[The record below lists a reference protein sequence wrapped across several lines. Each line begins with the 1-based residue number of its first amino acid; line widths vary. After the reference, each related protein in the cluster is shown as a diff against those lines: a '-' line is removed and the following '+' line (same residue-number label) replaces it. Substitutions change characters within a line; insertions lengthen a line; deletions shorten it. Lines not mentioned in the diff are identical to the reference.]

1 MHITNIEY
9 KTKNKINIYINEECL
24 FQLYSK
30 DIELYNLV
38 IGEELSY
45 EKYTRILED
54 TLLPRAKKKAFNIL
68 KNMDNT
74 EFELRR
80 KLKNAFYPQEVIEAT
95 IEFFLEYNY
104 LDDEMY
110 AYNYIKYRKNSRS
123 WRFLKNKLQTKGINR
138 EILDRLYI
146 QEYLDSD
153 EDPELIAIKKEID
166 KKNKDLDDLPYK
178 EKEKLMASLY
188 RKGFDLEK
196 IKSFF

>member
-24 FQLYSK
+24 FQLYPK

-68 KNMDNT
+68 KHMDNT

-95 IEFFLEYNY
+95 IEFLLEYNY

-123 WRFLKNKLQTKGINR
+123 WRFLKNKLHTKGINR